1 MGSEYVVINR
11 YYDPTT
17 DQFLSVDPMIS
28 QTDQPYVFTND
39 SPLNATDPLGLSISG
54 TNGESCISLSACSNP
69 SVQARNQTISNAASV
84 YFWAGVAAALAFQ
97 KASEHSSMSQYT
109 SNAGACSSGSC
120 DGTRLAVPLSIG
132 AVGAPLLVAAGMALP
147 EDVGAIA
154 VAEGSEAAGGG
165 TVMSGESLTIRMS
178 TTVMGISGGI
188 ADAPGCIHGS
198 TEACVNGGLGF
209 VSSFI
214 GDPIP
219 ALSMGAP
226 AAIDDLWNWATG

>member
-1 MGSEYVVINR
+1 VEARIINR

-147 EDVGAIA
+147 EDEIAIGIA
-154 VAEGSEAAGGG
+154 QGSGE
-165 TVMSGESLTIRMS
+165 MSGESAAIRVAGFS
-178 TTVMGISGGI
+178 MGGPGAA
-188 ADAPGCIHGS
+188 ADIPGCIRGN
-198 TEACVNGGLGF
+198 TPECVNGFLGGASLL
-209 VSSFI
+209 VVDSV
-214 GDPIP
+214 P
-219 ALSMGAP
+219 ALALSAP

>member
-1 MGSEYVVINR
+1 
-11 YYDPTT
+11 
-17 DQFLSVDPMIS
+17 
-28 QTDQPYVFTND
+28 
-39 SPLNATDPLGLSISG
+39 
-54 TNGESCISLSACSNP
+54 
-69 SVQARNQTISNAASV
+69 
-84 YFWAGVAAALAFQ
+84 
-97 KASEHSSMSQYT
+97 
-109 SNAGACSSGSC
+109 
-120 DGTRLAVPLSIG
+120 
-132 AVGAPLLVAAGMALP
+132 
-147 EDVGAIA
+147 
-154 VAEGSEAAGGG
+154 
-165 TVMSGESLTIRMS
+165 MS